1 MALADF
7 ARCTLDVD
15 AESLTREV
23 RSDTP
28 IFLRT
33 QEERRCPARD
43 ACKLCGAWMHG
54 REVKGA
60 LPSGAGDSPVPQIG
74 G

>member
-28 IFLRT
+28 IFPRAL
-33 QEERRCPARD
+33 EERRCPARGFFKR
-43 ACKLCGAWMHG
+43 AARGG
-54 REVKGA
+54 TGVK
-60 LPSGAGDSPVPQIG
+60 
-74 G
+74 

>member
-1 MALADF
+1 MGFERDTRMALADF

-28 IFLRT
+28 IFLRAL
-33 QEERRCPARD
+33 EERWCLRTTLASCAARG
-43 ACKLCGAWMHG
+43 CMG
-54 REVKGA
+54 VK
-60 LPSGAGDSPVPQIG
+60 
-74 G
+74 